1 MAKSMNEQRL
11 QTRKRIRGRVSG
23 TADKP
28 RLTVYKSL
36 QRIYV
41 QAIDDAQGVTLATAS
56 TLEKDLRA
64 KVKSGSNI
72 EAAKIVGQQI
82 AARLKEKGITTVVFD
97 RNGYVY
103 HGRVKAL
110 WIRLVKPVLSSR
122 GIYGKRIQRKTIG
135 THSSP
140 PISKTTAIKI
150 KWSTLAASP
159 RSLRAV
165 KTSPFQR
172 WLSWVM
178 EKVK

>member
-64 KVKSGSNI
+64 KVKSGSI
-72 EAAKIVGQQI
+72 RSGKIIAPKLKEIADDLSDHLDTRVSVELGKQKGKIVI
-82 AARLKEKGITTVVFD
+82 EFA
-97 RNGYVY
+97 
-103 HGRVKAL
+103 
-110 WIRLVKPVLSSR
+110 
-122 GIYGKRIQRKTIG
+122 TIEDLER
-135 THSSP
+135 
-140 PISKTTAIKI
+140 ISKVIKN
-150 KWSTLAASP
+150 
-159 RSLRAV
+159 
-165 KTSPFQR
+165 
-172 WLSWVM
+172 
-178 EKVK
+178 